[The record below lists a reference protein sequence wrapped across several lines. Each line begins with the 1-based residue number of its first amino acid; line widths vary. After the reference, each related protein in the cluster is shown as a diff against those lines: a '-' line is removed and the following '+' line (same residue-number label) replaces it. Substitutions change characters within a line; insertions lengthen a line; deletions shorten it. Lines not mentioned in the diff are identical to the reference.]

1 MDMSVESPRLV
12 YLLGLQAWSQASC
25 LLGLRIPWSERDL
38 WGENLALPE
47 VSSCLGPRDCWEHLS
62 SKTVMDGTP
71 EKPSIHCDTALRKV
85 DPAYRV
91 WKLPE
96 P

>member
-1 MDMSVESPRLV
+1 MESPRLA
-12 YLLGLQAWSQASC
+12 YQLRLQAWSQASS

-47 VSSCLGPRDCWEHLS
+47 VSSCLGPRDGWEHLS